1 MCGVVCV
8 CACVCACVRACVHAC
23 VVCVCVCVHVC
34 VHVFGDVCCSP
45 CIAACCIS
53 TCPVGLVTK
62 TLLIC
67 SLVGAGAKSL
77 AEAVLKV
84 CEQPSH
90 FKFLYPLDWSIEEKI
105 ETIAKE
111 IYHAGGVEF
120 LPEAKD
126 KLERYKSQGV
136 WLECLRRCLD
146 CLSLH
151 ACMHASTLNPVTY
164 ACTCIFKCLYIP
176 TVQYNY
182 RSRINCS

>member
-1 MCGVVCV
+1 MCV
-8 CACVCACVRACVHAC
+8 CD
-23 VVCVCVCVHVC
+23 VC

-45 CIAACCIS
+45 FIAACCIS
-53 TCPVGLVTK
+53 TCPLGLVTK

-164 ACTCIFKCLYIP
+164 ACICIFMCLYIP
-176 TVQYNY
+176 TVQYIGQELTVA
-182 RSRINCS
+182 RSNT

>member
-1 MCGVVCV
+1 MCD
-8 CACVCACVRACVHAC
+8 
-23 VVCVCVCVHVC
+23 VC
-34 VHVFGDVCCSP
+34 VHVFGGVCCSP
-45 CIAACCIS
+45 FIAACCIS
-53 TCPVGLVTK
+53 TCPLGLVTK
-62 TLLIC
+62 TLLNC

-77 AEAVLKV
+77 AEAVLKA

-151 ACMHASTLNPVTY
+151 ACMMHPLSIRSHMHVHAYLSVCTY
-164 ACTCIFKCLYIP
+164 LLYSIYVGQEL
-176 TVQYNY
+176 TVA
-182 RSRINCS
+182 RSNT